1 MTNKKSGSGVGEFLT
16 ALGVIGLACMAGAA
30 QAAAQ
35 EHAEYNP
42 QYAKP
47 EKVEEA
53 ARNIVDAFKERARR
67 DEWQLK
73 YSRFEAL
80 NLEGEEYVED
90 MEGVVKG
97 AIYDIATYDVRRLH
111 PTRTGSYVLDLSSV
125 NYNADTSDIANN
137 LDWENITKRDLE
149 KVYLVWLG
157 LRGAKEVYQRQEKLS
172 LF

>member
-1 MTNKKSGSGVGEFLT
+1 MARKESSFGELLAAVGVGL
-16 ALGVIGLACMAGAA
+16 LAVAAGAA

-35 EHAEYNP
+35 EHAERNP

-53 ARNIVDAFKERARR
+53 ARNIVEAFKERARR

-80 NLEGEEYVED
+80 NLEGEEYVEA
-90 MEGVVKG
+90 METVVKG

-111 PTRTGSYVLDLSSV
+111 TTSTGSYVLDLSGV
-125 NYNADTSDIANN
+125 DYDADTSDIANN
-137 LDWENITKRDLE
+137 LDWENITKKDLA

-157 LRGAKEVYQRQEKLS
+157 LRGAKEAYKRQEKLS